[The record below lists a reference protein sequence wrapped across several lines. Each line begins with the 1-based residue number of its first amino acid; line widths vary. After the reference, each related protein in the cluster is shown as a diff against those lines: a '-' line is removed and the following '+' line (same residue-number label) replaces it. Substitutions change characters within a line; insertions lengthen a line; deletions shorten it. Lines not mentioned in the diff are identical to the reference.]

1 MTDSASGG
9 PGGATGDTT
18 GASPQANTG
27 GPGANPQ
34 GTTGGAATGNPGGAT
49 TGNTA
54 GNAADN
60 PTGNAAGNAAGDPAE
75 AAPAQPPLPPPFP
88 PSTAPGQQPAGGPA
102 PQVIPTSA
110 EHARDIGRAY
120 FPPVGSPDG
129 PVSLLVHEFDEGY
142 LVQAGWPAPED
153 PTALPSSPGG
163 ANIVIAKSDGEV
175 TYVPNFPPETAIA
188 LYRRTRRQGTS

>member
-9 PGGATGDTT
+9 PGGATGDST
-18 GASPQANTG
+18 GASPQGNTG
-27 GPGANPQ
+27 GPGTSPQ
-34 GTTGGAATGNPGGAT
+34 ETAGGT
-49 TGNTA
+49 TA
-54 GNAADN
+54 GNPAGG
-60 PTGNAAGNAAGDPAE
+60 PPGEAAGNPAAGSPAAGEPAAGNPPE
-75 AAPAQPPLPPPFP
+75 AAPAQPPLPPPYP
-88 PSTAPGQQPAGGPA
+88 PGAVPGQQPAGGPVQ
-102 PQVIPTSA
+102 QVIPTSA

-129 PVSLLVHEFDEGY
+129 PVSILVHEFDEGY

-175 TYVPNFPPETAIA
+175 THVPNFPPEPAIA
-188 LYRRTRRQGTS
+188 LYRRTRRPATP

>member
-9 PGGATGDTT
+9 PGGATGDTP
-18 GASPQANTG
+18 GASPQGNTG
-27 GPGANPQ
+27 GPGASPQ
-34 GTTGGAATGNPGGAT
+34 GTTGGATS
-49 TGNTA
+49 GNTA
-54 GNAADN
+54 GGQ
-60 PTGNAAGNAAGDPAE
+60 PGEAAGSPPGDTAGNPAAGSPPK
-75 AAPAQPPLPPPFP
+75 AAPAQPPLPPPYP
-88 PSTAPGQQPAGGPA
+88 PGAVPGQQPSGGPVQ
-102 PQVIPTSA
+102 QVVPTSA

-129 PVSLLVHEFDEGY
+129 PVSILVHEFDEGY

-175 TYVPNFPPETAIA
+175 TYVPNFPPEPAIE
-188 LYRRTRRQGTS
+188 LYRRIRHPGTS